1 MKDLALSVA
10 SHSANL
16 AGTYLLVGAGYL
28 VFGTLSA
35 RRWWLER
42 GAVRIDH

>member
-10 SHSANL
+10 SYSANV
-16 AGTYLLVGAGYL
+16 AGTYAMIGAGWL
-28 VFGTLSA
+28 VLSTLSA

-42 GAVRIDH
+42 GSVRIDH